1 MLRCLLSTT
10 LLITASSAW
19 TAPEQSEPATYES
32 LATSALNLRRDLL
45 AIEETLQ
52 GLTYPDRIDIYLD
65 MDNLPY
71 LTLRSINIML
81 DDQIINQGELNDQQ
95 RAAFNMG
102 GMQKLYSG
110 PLSPG
115 RHELK
120 ALFRGNIGQS
130 NQHSKTLPFEKKPGV
145 DVIKITIADLLQLR
159 RPEFVFRHD
168 HIDTP

>member
-1 MLRCLLSTT
+1 MRLIPTLRCLFSMM
-10 LLITASSAW
+10 LLIAASSTWAESD
-19 TAPEQSEPATYES
+19 THES
-32 LATSALNLRRDLL
+32 LAASALDLRRDLL
-45 AIEETLQ
+45 AIEEKLQ
-52 GLTYPDRIDIYLD
+52 ALIYPDRIDIYLD
-65 MDNLPY
+65 VDNLPY

-81 DDQIINQGELNDQQ
+81 DDQIIAQGELNDQQ

-110 PLSPG
+110 PLPPG

-130 NQHSKTLPFEKKPGV
+130 NQHSKALPFEKKPGV